1 MQREISI
8 QPPPT
13 TLNPLKDATG
23 VTSVD
28 FGTQFDGLVK
38 KADNLQDI
46 IEKGE
51 AEGGLLR
58 YLPGL
63 ALPLYQGQIKG
74 TIEKKV
80 FADDTYKDFKTAK
93 FTINLSANQYMNF
106 HSVHLVFPLKIKK
119 KSNVASNIAAT
130 ATSVNNFFAHW
141 IKEIDI
147 KRLGDDTPILPTSNT
162 VEIYKYSDAI
172 LKDIPKDALEVI
184 ENDLLYS
191 KKKLNCQMERQNVRN
206 IQLMVETQLKEQTII

>member
-38 KADNLQDI
+38 KADNLQDF

-63 ALPLYQGQIKG
+63 ALLLYQVQIKG
-74 TIEKKV
+74 TREKKS
-80 FADDTYKDFKTAK
+80 FCRRY
-93 FTINLSANQYMNF
+93 L
-106 HSVHLVFPLKIKK
+106 
-119 KSNVASNIAAT
+119 
-130 ATSVNNFFAHW
+130 
-141 IKEIDI
+141 
-147 KRLGDDTPILPTSNT
+147 
-162 VEIYKYSDAI
+162 
-172 LKDIPKDALEVI
+172 
-184 ENDLLYS
+184 
-191 KKKLNCQMERQNVRN
+191 
-206 IQLMVETQLKEQTII
+206 